1 MPGTTEIEQ
10 MKEEEYDSFDD
21 YLEVSMSQRK
31 DTTFASWMY
40 VMVWYA
46 CTVYEFVPLIDG
58 LLNEYC

>member
-1 MPGTTEIEQ
+1 